1 MEGVVGL
8 LERVSTLIR
17 ANLNDLVDKAENP
30 EVMLKQV
37 ITDMENQFMQ
47 VKTQVAVAIADQHLL
62 QKKHQEHEEKTA
74 EWMRKA
80 ELAVDKGEDDLARV
94 ALQNTD
100 RCRKLAD
107 NFQQQVAD
115 QRTQV
120 ETLKAAMHKLEQK
133 LVEARSKRDVLI
145 AQHRRSRALGKA
157 VDAGTAMHESST
169 AATFDRMRDKVRMAE
184 AVSQAKADMADGS
197 VEERFDQ
204 LDRDDR
210 IERMLAE
217 LKSRRERKE

>member
-1 MEGVVGL
+1 MGL
-8 LERVSTLIR
+8 LERVTTLIR

-30 EVMLKQV
+30 QVMLKQV

-62 QKKHQEHEEKTA
+62 HKRCQEHEEKTA
-74 EWMRKA
+74 DWMRKA
-80 ELAVDKGEDDLARV
+80 ELAVDKGQDDLARV
-94 ALQNTD
+94 ALHNAERCQKLTD
-100 RCRKLAD
+100 NLK
-107 NFQQQVAD
+107 QQVAD

-120 ETLKAAMHKLEQK
+120 ENLKGAMHKLEQK
-133 LVEARSKRDVLI
+133 LIEARSKRDVLI

-157 VDAGTAMHESST
+157 VDAQVALNDAATGT
-169 AATFDRMRDKVRMAE
+169 TFDRMREKVDHAE
-184 AVSQAKADMADGS
+184 AVSQAKAEMAGPDL
-197 VEERFDQ
+197 EEKFDR

-217 LKSRRERKE
+217 LKTQRGQKS